1 MSLETAWIVYLFGS
15 FLLAALAMLLGA
27 VLGRMNRDRDE
38 PEQERIERDNLPI
51 MLRKQ
56 AD

>member
-1 MSLETAWIVYLFGS
+1 MNPETAWIVYLFGA
-15 FLLAALAMLLGA
+15 FLLAVISMALGA
-27 VLGRMNRDRDE
+27 VLARTNIDRDE
-38 PEQERIERDNLPI
+38 AEQERIERDKLPI

>member
-1 MSLETAWIVYLFGS
+1 MNPETAWIVYLFGAP
-15 FLLAALAMLLGA
+15 LLAVIVMVFGASLARA
-27 VLGRMNRDRDE
+27 NVDRDE
-38 PEQERIERDNLPI
+38 AEQERIERDNLPI

>member
-1 MSLETAWIVYLFGS
+1 MNPETAWVVYLVCS
-15 FLLAALAMLLGA
+15 FLLAVVAMAIGA
-27 VLGRMNRDRDE
+27 VMGRMNIDHDE
-38 PEQERIERDNLPI
+38 AEQERIERDNLPI